1 MKVTVATM
9 AVAVPYGDYVYE
21 GHPKLDSIA
30 DILESICGTRID
42 YFVCEGRKN
51 GFPAVKVEFN
61 SYYNPKVARKDIE
74 SACKSFVDALNTR
87 GVLVFMKDS
96 EPITRQV

>member
-1 MKVTVATM
+1 MKVTVATI
-9 AVAVPYGDYVYE
+9 AVVVPYGDYEYE
-21 GHPKLDSIA
+21 GHPKLDSID
-30 DILESICGTRID
+30 DILKNICGTRVD

-61 SYYNPKVARKDIE
+61 SYSDPKVARKDIK

-87 GVLVFMKDS
+87 GTLVFMEDS
-96 EPITRQV
+96 EPTE